1 MFKQNLLKKL
11 FVLGIWASTL
21 CLPHYSQA
29 QTQTVT
35 EGNYSYQTVQ
45 GDPTKARIY
54 TLKNGLRVYMTV
66 YKNAPRIQTYIAVRA
81 GSKNDPADATGL
93 AHYLEHMVFKGTTQ
107 FGTSDWA
114 SEKPLLDKIEQLFE
128 TYRQT
133 KDEAKRKEIYAEID
147 KVSNQ
152 ASKFAIGNE
161 YDQMLGAIGATGT
174 NAYTW
179 FEQTVYVND
188 IPTNQ
193 IEKWLKIES
202 NRFSDMV
209 PRIFHTELEA
219 VYEEKNISLDND
231 GRKASELMFATL
243 FPNHQYGT
251 QTTIGTIEH
260 LKNPSLTEIKKYF
273 NNYYVPNNMAICLS
287 GDLDPAETIAL
298 IDKYFGGMPS
308 KPVPAFSVKAEPLL
322 TKVTEKEVFGPDA
335 ESLQIG
341 FRLPAYNTREM
352 QLATMLDM
360 VLSNSQAGLID
371 LNLNQT
377 QKVQGAYS
385 SVYRLKDYGVHFLG
399 GKAKEGQKLEEVKDL
414 ILAQLELVKQGK
426 FEDWLLPAI
435 LNDFKKTKMLQMES
449 NDARADAFVT
459 AFIYGVEW
467 QDMVNEINELSTIT
481 KEELV
486 QFTNR
491 YYAQNYVIVYKRKG
505 EKNSLKVDKPAIT
518 PVDLNRDKRSPFV
531 KNILE
536 TEAKKMSPVFLDY
549 AKDITTKDL
558 AGKNVQILYKKNT
571 ENGIF
576 SMNYVLEMGTLH
588 NKKLGLAVD
597 YLSFLG
603 DNKYSAQ
610 DFKKEL
616 YKLGCSFSVFSG
628 NERVY
633 VSLSGL
639 NENFEKALV
648 LFENLLANAKP
659 DQEAYNNLVNRI
671 LKSRKDNKLNKGTI
685 LRAGLQNYAQYG
697 EKNPFNDI
705 ISETELK
712 AINPKELTDIVK
724 NMLQYPH
731 RVLYYGGESIENV
744 NKVLQ
749 KNHKLPKKFLAIPAP
764 KEYKQLPITENKVYW
779 AEYDMVQAEILTLTE
794 GLQYNKDLSPTI
806 QLYNEYFGG
815 GMSSV
820 VFQEIRESKALAYSC
835 YAFFG
840 EANDLKKQ
848 SYFVSYI
855 GTQADKLTDALVAM
869 DNIVN
874 NIPTGEKQFANA
886 KSQII
891 SNLETQRITKSDI
904 LFDYISKQKLG
915 LTEDPRKNAYNK
927 IPNLKWDDILAFQQ
941 KYVKG
946 KPRVTLVVGKKE
958 KLNFDA
964 LKKYGKV
971 EQVSLE
977 KLFGY

>member
-1 MFKQNLLKKL
+1 MFKQNFLKKL

-21 CLPHYSQA
+21 CLPHYSKA

-35 EGNYSYQTVQ
+35 EGNYTYQTVQ

-81 GSKNDPADATGL
+81 GSKHDPADATGL

-128 TYRQT
+128 TYRRT

-147 KVSNQ
+147 KISNQ

-179 FEQTVYVND
+179 FEQTVYMND
-188 IPTNQ
+188 IPSNQ
-193 IEKWLKIES
+193 LEKWLKIES
-202 NRFSDMV
+202 NRFTDMV

-219 VYEEKNISLDND
+219 VYEEKNISLDSD
-231 GRKASELMFATL
+231 ESRVSELMFATL

-273 NNYYVPNNMAICLS
+273 NTYYVPNNMAICLS

-298 IDKYFGGMPS
+298 IDKYFGGMTP

-322 TKVTEKEVFGPDA
+322 TKVIEKEVFGPDA
-335 ESLQIG
+335 ENLRIG

-377 QKVQGAYS
+377 QKVQRAYS
-385 SVYRLKDYGVHFLG
+385 YVYRLKDYGVHFLG
-399 GKAKEGQKLEEVKDL
+399 GRAKEGQKLEEVKDL
-414 ILAQLELVKQGK
+414 LLEQLELVKQGK

-435 LNDFKKTKMLQMES
+435 LNDLKKSKMLSLES
-449 NDARADAFVT
+449 NAARADAFVN
-459 AFIYGVEW
+459 AFIYGMEW
-467 QDMVNEINELSTIT
+467 QDVVNELNELSTIT
-481 KEELV
+481 KDELV
-486 QFTNR
+486 QFVNR
-491 YYAQNYVIVYKRKG
+491 YYAQNYVVVYKRKG

-518 PVDLNRDKRSPFV
+518 PVDLNRDKRSAFA
-531 KNILE
+531 KSILE
-536 TEAKKMSPVFLDY
+536 TEAKKISPVFLDY
-549 AKDITTKDL
+549 TKDLTTKDL
-558 AGKNVQILYKKNT
+558 SGKNVQILYKKNT
-571 ENGIF
+571 ENGLF
-576 SMNYVLEMGTLH
+576 FMNYVLEMGTLH

-597 YLSFLG
+597 YLNYLG
-603 DNKYSAQ
+603 DNKYAAQ
-610 DFKKEL
+610 EFKKEL

-628 NERVY
+628 SERVY

-659 DQEAYNNLVNRI
+659 DQEAYDDLVKRI
-671 LKSRKDNKLNKGTI
+671 LKSRKDNKLNKSII
-685 LRAGLQNYAQYG
+685 LRVGLQNYAQYG

-705 ISETELK
+705 ISESELK

-731 RVLYYGGESIENV
+731 KVLYYGGESIENLS
-744 NKVLQ
+744 KILQ
-749 KNHKLPKKFLAIPAP
+749 KHHKLPKKFLAIPAP
-764 KEYKQLPITENKVYW
+764 REYKQLPITENKVYW
-779 AEYDMVQAEILTLTE
+779 TEYDMVQAEILTLTE
-794 GLQYNKDLSPTI
+794 GIKFNKELSPTI
-806 QLYNEYFGG
+806 QLFNEYFGG
-815 GMSSV
+815 GMGSV
-820 VFQEIRESKALAYSC
+820 VFQEIRESKALAYSS

-840 EANDLKKQ
+840 EPNDLKKQ

-855 GTQADKLTDALVAM
+855 GTQADKLADALAAM

-874 NIPTGEKQFANA
+874 NIPAGDKQFANA
-886 KSQII
+886 KSQLI
-891 SNLETQRITKSDI
+891 SNLETQRITKSEI
-904 LFDYISKQKLG
+904 LFDYINKQKLG

-941 KYVKG
+941 KYIKG
-946 KPRVTLVVGKKE
+946 KPRITLVVGKKDRLDFE
-958 KLNFDA
+958 A

>member
-1 MFKQNLLKKL
+1 MQNLFKKTL
-11 FVLGIWASTL
+11 ALGFLISAL
-21 CLPHYSQA
+21 CLPTQTQA
-29 QTQTVT
+29 QTKTFT
-35 EGNYSYQTVQ
+35 EGNYMYQSVEN
-45 GDPTKARIY
+45 DPTKTRIY
-54 TLKNGLRVYMTV
+54 TLKNGLRVYMSV

-133 KDEAKRKEIYAEID
+133 KDETKRKEIYAEID
-147 KVSNQ
+147 KTAGQ

-179 FEQTVYVND
+179 FEQTVYVNE
-188 IPTNQ
+188 IPSNQ
-193 IEKWLKIES
+193 LEKWLKIES

-231 GRKASELMFATL
+231 GRKSSELMFATL

-273 NNYYVPNNMAICLS
+273 NAYYVPNNMAICLS
-287 GDLDPAETIAL
+287 GDFDPTETIAY
-298 IDKYFGGMPS
+298 IDKYFGNMMP
-308 KPVPAFSVKAEPLL
+308 KLIPAFSVKAEPLL
-322 TKVTEKEVFGPDA
+322 TKVIEKEVLGPDA
-335 ESLQIG
+335 EGLQIG

-377 QKVQGAYS
+377 QRVQGAYS
-385 SVYRLKDYGVHFLG
+385 SVYRLKDYGIHFLG
-399 GKAKEGQKLEEVKDL
+399 GRAREGQKLEEVKDL
-414 ILAQLELVKQGK
+414 LLAQLELVKQGK
-426 FEDWLLPAI
+426 FEDWLMPAI
-435 LNDFKKTKMLQMES
+435 LNDFKKSNMQKLES
-449 NDARADAFVT
+449 NDARADAFVN
-459 AFIYGVEW
+459 AFIYGMEW
-467 QDMVNEINELSTIT
+467 QDVVNETNELATIT
-481 KEELV
+481 KDELV
-486 QFTNR
+486 QFVNR
-491 YYAQNYVIVYKRKG
+491 YYAQNYVVVYKRKG
-505 EKNSLKVDKPAIT
+505 EKNSLKVDKPTIT
-518 PVDLNRDKRSPFV
+518 PVELNRDKRSPFV

-536 TEAKKMSPVFLDY
+536 TEAKKVSPVFLDY
-549 AKDITTKDL
+549 KKDIITKDL

-571 ENGIF
+571 ENGLF
-576 SMNYVLEMGTLH
+576 SLEYVLEMGNMH
-588 NKKLGLAVD
+588 DKKLGLAVD
-597 YLSFLG
+597 YLRFLG
-603 DNKYSAQ
+603 DDKYSAQ

-616 YKLGCSFSVFSG
+616 YKLGCSFNVFSG
-628 NERVY
+628 SERVY

-639 NENFEKALV
+639 NENFEKALI

-659 DQEAYNNLVNRI
+659 DQDAYNNVVKRM
-671 LKSRKDNKLNKGTI
+671 LKSRKDNKLNKGAI
-685 LRAGLQNYAQYG
+685 LRSGLQNYAQYG

-724 NMLQYPH
+724 NILQYPH
-731 RVLYYGGESIENV
+731 NILYYGGESVENIT
-744 NKVLQ
+744 KILQ
-749 KNHKLPKKFLAIPAP
+749 KNHKLPKKFLPIPAP
-764 KEYKQLPITENKVYW
+764 REYKQLPISENKVYW
-779 AEYDMVQAEILTLTE
+779 AEFDMVQAEILSLSE
-794 GLQYNKDLSPTI
+794 GIKYDKALAPTI

-820 VFQEIRESKALAYSC
+820 VFQEIRESKALAYST
-835 YAFFG
+835 YAFYG
-840 EANDLKKQ
+840 QAGDLKKK
-848 SYFVSYI
+848 SYFTSYI
-855 GTQADKLTDALVAM
+855 GTQADKLTDALSAM
-869 DNIVN
+869 SNIVDNI
-874 NIPTGEKQFANA
+874 PSGDRQFANA
-886 KSQII
+886 KGQII
-891 SNLETQRITKSDI
+891 SNLETQRITKSEI
-904 LFDYISKQKLG
+904 LFDFINNQKLG
-915 LTEDPRKNAYNK
+915 LTEDPRKDYYQK
-927 IPNLKWDDILAFQQ
+927 IPMLKWEDILAFQQ
-941 KYVKG
+941 KYIKG
-946 KPRVTLVVGKKE
+946 KPRITLVLGKKD
-958 KLNFDA
+958 KLNFET

-971 EQVSLE
+971 EEVSLE

>member
-11 FVLGIWASTL
+11 FVIGFWASTIY
-21 CLPHYSQA
+21 LPNNTQA
-29 QTQTVT
+29 QTQTAT
-35 EGNYSYQTVQ
+35 EGNYTYQTVQ
-45 GDPTKARIY
+45 NDPTKTRIY
-54 TLKNGLRVYMTV
+54 TLKNGLRVYMSV

-147 KVSNQ
+147 KVSSQ

-179 FEQTVYVND
+179 FEQTVYVNE
-188 IPTNQ
+188 IPSNQ
-193 IEKWLKIES
+193 LEKWLKIES
-202 NRFSDMV
+202 TRFSDMV

-231 GRKASELMFATL
+231 GRKSSELMFATL

-287 GDLDPAETIAL
+287 GDFDPAETIAF
-298 IDKYFGGMPS
+298 IDKYFGGMS
-308 KPVPAFSVKAEPLL
+308 AKPVPAFSVKAEPLL
-322 TKVTEKEVFGPDA
+322 TKVIEKEVTGPDA
-335 ESLQIG
+335 ENLQIG

-385 SVYRLKDYGVHFLG
+385 SVYRLRDYGIHFLG
-399 GKAKEGQKLEEVKDL
+399 GRAKEGQKLEEVKEL
-414 ILAQLELVKQGK
+414 ILGQLELVRQGK
-426 FEDWLLPAI
+426 FEDWLIPAI
-435 LNDFKKTKMLQMES
+435 LNDFKKTKMQALES
-449 NDARADAFVT
+449 NDARADAFVS

-467 QDMVNEINELSTIT
+467 QDYVNEMNELATIT

-486 QFTNR
+486 QFVNR
-491 YYAQNYVIVYKRKG
+491 YYGQNYVVVYKRKG

-518 PVDLNRDKRSPFV
+518 PVELNRDKRSPFV
-531 KNILE
+531 KSVLE
-536 TEAKKMSPVFLDY
+536 TEAKKISPVFLDY
-549 AKDITTKDL
+549 TKDITTKDL
-558 AGKNVQILYKKNT
+558 AGKDAQILYKKNV
-571 ENGIF
+571 ENGLF
-576 SMNYVLEMGTLH
+576 SMEYLLEMGTLH
-588 NKKLGLAVD
+588 NKKLGLAID
-597 YLSFLG
+597 YLRFLG
-603 DNKYSAQ
+603 DDKYSAS

-616 YKLGCSFSVFSG
+616 YKLGCSFNVFSG
-628 NERVY
+628 SDRVY
-633 VSLSGL
+633 VSLTGL

-659 DQEAYNNLVNRI
+659 DQEAFDNVVKRM
-671 LKSRKDNKLNKGTI
+671 LKSRKDSKLNKGAI
-685 LRAGLQNYAQYG
+685 LRSGLQNYAQYG

-705 ISETELK
+705 IPENELK

-724 NMLQYPH
+724 NILQYPH
-731 RVLYYGGESIENV
+731 KIFYYGGESIENIT
-744 NKVLQ
+744 KILQ

-764 KEYKQLPITENKVYW
+764 KEYKQLPITENKVLW
-779 AEYDMVQAEILTLTE
+779 AEYDMVQAEILSLTE
-794 GLQYNKDLSPTI
+794 GIKYDKNLAPTI

-815 GMSSV
+815 GMGSI
-820 VFQEIRESKALAYSC
+820 VFQEIRESKALAYST
-835 YAFFG
+835 YAFYG
-840 EANDLKKQ
+840 QATDLKKQ
-848 SYFVSYI
+848 SYFTSYI
-855 GTQADKLTDALVAM
+855 GTQADKLSDALSAM

-874 NIPTGEKQFANA
+874 NIPVGDKQFANA
-886 KSQII
+886 KSNLI
-891 SNLETQRITKSDI
+891 SNLETQRITKSEI
-904 LFDYISKQKLG
+904 FLDYLNNQKLG
-915 LTEDPRKNAYNK
+915 LDYDIRKDMYKK
-927 IPNLKWDDILAFQQ
+927 IPALKWEDILAFQQ
-941 KYVKG
+941 KYIKG
-946 KPRVTLVVGKKE
+946 KSRITLVLGKKD
-958 KLNFDA
+958 KLNFET

-971 EQVSLE
+971 EQISLE